1 MRRKEEYSRKK
12 STTRHVIF
20 DGKDLVKG
28 YVIIKKG
35 KGHVSLRSLGGLSKR
50 KSQWKSKS
58 SNSSLFIFI
67 L

>member
-35 KGHVSLRSLGGLSKR
+35 KEHVSLRSLGGISKR
-50 KSQWKSKS
+50 KSQ
-58 SNSSLFIFI
+58 
-67 L
+67 